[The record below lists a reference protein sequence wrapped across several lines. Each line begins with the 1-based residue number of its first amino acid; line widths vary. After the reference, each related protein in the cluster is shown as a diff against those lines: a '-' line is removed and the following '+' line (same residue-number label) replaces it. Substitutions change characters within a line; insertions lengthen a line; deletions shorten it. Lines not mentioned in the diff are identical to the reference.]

1 MDVETLLDSVTNGTQ
16 ATDALSNAVA
26 NPSLAHLK
34 AASIVIFFMLC
45 RDLGKF
51 VIPRILEKLTST
63 SLATLASPSEGKK
76 DL

>member
-16 ATDALSNAVA
+16 ATDVLSNAVA
-26 NPSLAHLK
+26 TPSLAHLK

-51 VIPRILEKLTST
+51 VIPRIVDRL
-63 SLATLASPSEGKK
+63 LAYTPSIKT
-76 DL
+76 D